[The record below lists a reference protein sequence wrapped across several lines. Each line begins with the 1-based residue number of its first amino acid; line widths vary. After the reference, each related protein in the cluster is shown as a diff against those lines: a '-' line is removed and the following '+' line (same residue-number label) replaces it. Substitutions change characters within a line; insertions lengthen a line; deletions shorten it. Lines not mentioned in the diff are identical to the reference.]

1 MEEIAGTEDI
11 LRGQRPT
18 GVNSAAMLDTLRKQA
33 LASRSPILQSW
44 DESIQET
51 GSALIQE
58 VIRHI
63 GEDDRY
69 KQRINILAREKASS
83 FTIDQFAA
91 TNLSDNVQV
100 RVDTASQAMVSREA
114 KQTRAIEVMQY
125 AQGLMALPTG
135 LRAQIVSDLGWPDSL
150 DPQGAD
156 VSRARSMI
164 QYIKSKRFDLAIPMA
179 EDDPYVMH
187 EMLSNE
193 SKKESFIDLENE
205 VQQVLF
211 KLIDI
216 YQGEIEKIEMAKLQ
230 FEQQMAMMGA
240 EAKAGGTEEEGG

>member
-1 MEEIAGTEDI
+1 
-11 LRGQRPT
+11 
-18 GVNSAAMLDTLRKQA
+18 
-33 LASRSPILQSW
+33 
-44 DESIQET
+44 
-51 GSALIQE
+51 
-58 VIRHI
+58 
-63 GEDDRY
+63 
-69 KQRINILAREKASS
+69 
-83 FTIDQFAA
+83 
-91 TNLSDNVQV
+91 
-100 RVDTASQAMVSREA
+100 
-114 KQTRAIEVMQY
+114 
-125 AQGLMALPTG
+125 
-135 LRAQIVSDLGWPDSL
+135 
-150 DPQGAD
+150 
-156 VSRARSMI
+156 MI